1 MCVRVCVCV
10 WCIYIYIY
18 IYTHHIF
25 FIHFSVS
32 GQVGCF
38 HVLAVVN
45 SAAVNIGVH
54 VSFQTMLFSR
64 YMPRKYLY
72 IVCYISFISIK
83 FVHTHTHTRTH
94 PFSQENWLLSF
105 YPCITTM
112 PTCLVLSGNEEH
124 LQLLLMKFFHSFLLS
139 KWNSL

>member
-1 MCVRVCVCV
+1 MY
-10 WCIYIYIY
+10 IYININIIYIY

-54 VSFQTMLFSR
+54 VSFQSMLFSR

-72 IVCYISFISIK
+72 IMCYISFISIK

-105 YPCITTM
+105 YPCITTI

-124 LQLLLMKFFHSFLLS
+124 LQLLLTKFFHSFLLS